1 MFYPVCDF
9 RSKLSDVYE
18 DKGGGVRS
26 EFTQLREPGGLSGK
40 GVAMRDKPV
49 NLSDFQS
56 VRL

>member
-40 GVAMRDKPV
+40 GVALQRRIKKSLCAT
-49 NLSDFQS
+49 NQ
-56 VRL
+56 